1 MLITILAVA
10 KNGRRSASYA
20 FGNFTASSGWAPGWS
35 FFIGLL
41 HAAYAT
47 SATGMILS
55 YVGSVLNVY
64 LLIESVCAKKFDTH
78 QHKFQRQWSAQSF
91 ST

>member
-1 MLITILAVA
+1 MICTLALA
-10 KNGRRSASYA
+10 KGGRNKASYV
-20 FGNFTASSGWAPGWS
+20 FGGFEASSGWTPGWS

-55 YVGSVLNVY
+55 
-64 LLIESVCAKKFDTH
+64 
-78 QHKFQRQWSAQSF
+78 
-91 ST
+91 

>member
-1 MLITILAVA
+1 MFAIIITILAVA
-10 KNGRRSASYA
+10 RNGRHSASYA
-20 FGNFTASSGWAPGWS
+20 FGHFEALSGWTPGWS

-55 YVGSVLNVY
+55 
-64 LLIESVCAKKFDTH
+64 
-78 QHKFQRQWSAQSF
+78 
-91 ST
+91 

>member
-10 KNGRRSASYA
+10 KNGRRSASFA

-55 YVGSVLNVY
+55 YV
-64 LLIESVCAKKFDTH
+64 
-78 QHKFQRQWSAQSF
+78 
-91 ST
+91 